1 MRSPALLLSVS
12 VHICFGASA
21 VSLKAHGLHDR
32 LVLAVLVLT
41 SRVDQTWHR
50 QRQQRLYTFYKSGQP
65 KGEGPIGY
73 RL

>member
-1 MRSPALLLSVS
+1 M
-12 VHICFGASA
+12 
-21 VSLKAHGLHDR
+21 SLKAHGLHDR

-41 SRVDQTWHR
+41 SLVDQTWHR
-50 QRQQRLYTFYKSGQP
+50 QRQQKLYTFYKSGQP